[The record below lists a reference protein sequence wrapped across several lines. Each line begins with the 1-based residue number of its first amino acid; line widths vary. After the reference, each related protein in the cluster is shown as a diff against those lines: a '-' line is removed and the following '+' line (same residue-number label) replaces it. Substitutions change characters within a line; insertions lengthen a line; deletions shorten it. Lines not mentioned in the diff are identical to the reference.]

1 MAKQGR
7 ALEPA
12 IHRIRLDRVTI
23 FEITESELEALE
35 RGSPESIF
43 LNLCVGTTS
52 IGISFFIALSTTSIP
67 DTPTFC
73 VFVLATLV
81 SLLSGLT
88 FGLLWWQP
96 QIAAR
101 GRETN
106 PWKNSAG
113 GRARN
118 EPQSRGR

>member
-1 MAKQGR
+1 M
-7 ALEPA
+7 EPA